1 MRQVFSIKC
10 PQCGLVNEPDDVNF
24 PQCGGCGEELV
35 ACAACRHYVDLA
47 CDDARGAALFSPD
60 RNSAPR
66 CPAFHSRYEVRGSRW
81 LRALPAPA
89 WVAATLLIVL
99 LGTTALIW
107 ILSPDG
113 QLWSGREQLK
123 MEVAMPAQM
132 QLGVPATVEVTV
144 RNAAGQ
150 MGSRW
155 YLELTGS
162 LCSNTLAEMSMP
174 MPEPA
179 SITRDREG
187 KTFQLEYP
195 PVKDWKKI
203 RLFFRP
209 KRAGEQT
216 LVIKLY
222 TSGLDRGSTAT
233 ARTIVVDRTTGPV
246 NAQKEDQTHER

>member
-1 MRQVFSIKC
+1 M
-10 PQCGLVNEPDDVNF
+10 
-24 PQCGGCGEELV
+24 
-35 ACAACRHYVDLA
+35 A

-60 RNSAPR
+60 RNVAPR
-66 CPAFHSRYEVRGSRW
+66 CPAFRSRYEVRGSRW
-81 LRALPAPA
+81 LQALPAPA

-107 ILSPDG
+107 ILDADG
-113 QLWSGREQLK
+113 LLWSGREQLTIH
-123 MEVAMPAQM
+123 VSMPDQM
-132 QLGVPATVEVTV
+132 QLGVPATVEVLVKNTS
-144 RNAAGQ
+144 GQ
-150 MGSRW
+150 KGSRW

-174 MPEPA
+174 MPEPT
-179 SITRDREG
+179 SLTRDRDG
-187 KTFQLEYP
+187 KKFQLEYP

-216 LVIKLY
+216 LDIKLY
-222 TSGLDRGSTAT
+222 TSGLDPGRTIN
-233 ARTIVVDRTTGPV
+233 ARTVVVDRSTGPV